1 MLQSTPNLPPSCAF
15 NFDVIKEL
23 YSKLIFTTADIWPC
37 NGDGFA
43 VDIYSREEW
52 GARDPNCIDT
62 MPTPVEYIFIHHTE
76 GSECSSVSECGA
88 VLRGIQ
94 NYHMDTLGA

>member
-1 MLQSTPNLPPSCAF
+1 M
-15 NFDVIKEL
+15 
-23 YSKLIFTTADIWPC
+23 
-37 NGDGFA
+37 
-43 VDIYSREEW
+43 DIYSRDEW
-52 GARDPNCIDT
+52 GAREPNCIDT

-94 NYHMDTLGA
+94 NYHMDTLGTKISWLFMYQDFPVLSTQISINGILV